1 MDGLDC
7 SPLDPQAHEVAAAE
21 PARALCA
28 CARVRVFVC
37 VFVCVR
43 ACVCAHARAYVWHAS
58 ECARACGQ
66 VRVCQCGEVREDT
79 RVSTHTRAT
88 HTHTNTHAH
97 THTRTHARTHA
108 RAHTRPRTRTHTHTH
123 RHTHTRTCTHAH
135 AHTHTAT
142 HARARTRATRVA
154 RKQSHGDGKRKQL
167 TTRTQQPHLWA
178 IWGPGAWG
186 SHHQPPH
193 LHRRRRLPLLA
204 LLASRTCGQPRCLA
218 FGVPLRFPFRNIR
231 CELRRSRG
239 YGSGVRH
246 CVNLVKRTL
255 AASLRILVVL

>member
-79 RVSTHTRAT
+79 RLSTHTRAT
-88 HTHTNTHAH
+88 HTHKHTRAHAH
-97 THTRTHARTHA
+97 THARTHA
-108 RAHTRPRTRTHTHTH
+108 RTRTHTHAHTHTHTHAQTHAHTHMHTRTRTHTHS
-123 RHTHTRTCTHAH
+123 HTCARAHTRD
-135 AHTHTAT
+135 
-142 HARARTRATRVA
+142 AR
-154 RKQSHGDGKRKQL
+154 G
-167 TTRTQQPHLWA
+167 TQA
-178 IWGPGAWG
+178 V
-186 SHHQPPH
+186 S
-193 LHRRRRLPLLA
+193 RRRQAEAVNDTHSAAAPMGDLGSWRMGLSSSTSSSSSSSSSSTPCAACVKNLRTTALPSFWCPA
-204 LLASRTCGQPRCLA
+204 
-218 FGVPLRFPFRNIR
+218 
-231 CELRRSRG
+231 
-239 YGSGVRH
+239 
-246 CVNLVKRTL
+246 TL
-255 AASLRILVVL
+255 SLSKYSM

>member
-97 THTRTHARTHA
+97 THTRTHARTRTHTH
-108 RAHTRPRTRTHTHTH
+108 AHTHTHTHAQTHAHTHMHTRTRTHTHS
-123 RHTHTRTCTHAH
+123 HTCARAHTRD
-135 AHTHTAT
+135 
-142 HARARTRATRVA
+142 AR
-154 RKQSHGDGKRKQL
+154 G
-167 TTRTQQPHLWA
+167 TQA
-178 IWGPGAWG
+178 V
-186 SHHQPPH
+186 S
-193 LHRRRRLPLLA
+193 RRRQAEATNDTHSAAAPMGDLGSWRMGLSSSTSSSSSSSSSSTPCAACVKNLRTTALPSFWCPA
-204 LLASRTCGQPRCLA
+204 
-218 FGVPLRFPFRNIR
+218 
-231 CELRRSRG
+231 
-239 YGSGVRH
+239 
-246 CVNLVKRTL
+246 TL
-255 AASLRILVVL
+255 SLSKYSM